1 MAEQTANYQ
10 LVKPAPEE
18 FYDVAVPNSNMDKI
32 DTLLKRLAD
41 ILGGIDLDLTK
52 KSQAIGKVNNL
63 VTTHLDDIMPH
74 KFVDGG
80 KTYRWGFRTV
90 DGEPEFIYEEVL

>member
-1 MAEQTANYQ
+1 MQNTTNYN
-10 LVKPAPEE
+10 LNKPDGNDYAKIQALNENA
-18 FYDVAVPNSNMDKI
+18 DII
-32 DTLLKRLAD
+32 DTLLKRLTD

-74 KFVDGG
+74 TFIDNGVR
-80 KTYRWGFRTV
+80 YRWGFRTV
-90 DGEPEFIYEEVL
+90 NGEPQMIYEEVTT